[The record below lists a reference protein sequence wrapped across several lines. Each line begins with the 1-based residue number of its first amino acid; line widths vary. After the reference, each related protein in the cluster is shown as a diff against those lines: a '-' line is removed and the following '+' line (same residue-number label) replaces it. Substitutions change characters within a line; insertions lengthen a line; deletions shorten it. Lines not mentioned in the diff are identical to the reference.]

1 MYRLPPRPDPGPER
15 SPRRGRPPRALGVLL
30 AVVVAALAGCDDP
43 ATQVGGQGQQGPV
56 RVTLVSPNGIEGAA
70 LFELPIE
77 GVLEVKAPV
86 GAFFESRVGGKRQ
99 VAVFASQAAA
109 LSLDLTVEDQSK
121 LPEVRLLQV
130 SGADD
135 QPRTLTG
142 YRVQVEVPR

>member
-15 SPRRGRPPRALGVLL
+15 SARRGRPPRAVGALL
-30 AVVVAALAGCDDP
+30 AVVVAALVGCDDP
-43 ATQVGGQGQQGPV
+43 AIQEGQGQQGPV

-77 GVLEVKAPV
+77 GVLGVKAPV

-99 VAVFASQAAA
+99 VAVFASQAAV

-135 QPRTLTG
+135 QPRSLSG